1 MRWLAATAVLV
12 VLATSACSGDDE
24 PQPKAPAATPDR
36 AATACSLLSSAD
48 RQELTGQEVDTISDR
63 ARAAIGLQCRWA
75 DADTFVEASSLPAAD
90 WAMSLPGLIDGL
102 RGSGQDLSAADD
114 ARLDKIAAAVEG
126 SEDLTAEE
134 ACQLFPTIA
143 EVTGAEPGSDDLVV
157 FVPVGGELGV
167 QAQTCTE
174 GVFSSVVFSTPGL
187 TESDAVEQRARAAL
201 ETAHD
206 RAIDSGALS
215 T

>member
-90 WAMSLPGLIDGL
+90 WADRFTLGLAQVVAKAVLGF
-102 RGSGQDLSAADD
+102 GGGDL
-114 ARLDKIAAAVEG
+114 
-126 SEDLTAEE
+126 
-134 ACQLFPTIA
+134 
-143 EVTGAEPGSDDLVV
+143 
-157 FVPVGGELGV
+157 
-167 QAQTCTE
+167 
-174 GVFSSVVFSTPGL
+174 
-187 TESDAVEQRARAAL
+187 
-201 ETAHD
+201 HD
-206 RAIDSGALS
+206 RLPYKEWPF
-215 T
+215 